1 MPAASEILFP
11 TPEIPRGGILA
22 EIIKEKPNKKQNPQ
36 NNKKKNLEKQI

>member
-22 EIIKEKPNKKQNPQ
+22 EITKEKQTNKRRPQKQQ
-36 NNKKKNLEKQI
+36 EKNKEKQI